1 MLTFSESRI
10 AWNYEKLKK
19 NIAKTIHWIEFV
31 VFLFM
36 LLATA
41 LDKSKDEVLIH
52 LIASSTPLI
61 IAIIIRLLLTKEV
74 RLWPFKR
81 KKQ

>member
-1 MLTFSESRI
+1 M
-10 AWNYEKLKK
+10 KK
-19 NIAKTIHWIEFV
+19 NIAKTIHWIGFV

-61 IAIIIRLLLTKEV
+61 TAIIIRFLLTKEV
-74 RLWPFKR
+74 QLWPLKR
-81 KKQ
+81 KKR

>member
-1 MLTFSESRI
+1 
-10 AWNYEKLKK
+10 LKK
-19 NIAKTIHWIEFV
+19 NIAKTIHWIGFV

-61 IAIIIRLLLTKEV
+61 TAIIIRFLLTKEV
-74 RLWPFKR
+74 QLWPFKGKR
-81 KKQ
+81 R